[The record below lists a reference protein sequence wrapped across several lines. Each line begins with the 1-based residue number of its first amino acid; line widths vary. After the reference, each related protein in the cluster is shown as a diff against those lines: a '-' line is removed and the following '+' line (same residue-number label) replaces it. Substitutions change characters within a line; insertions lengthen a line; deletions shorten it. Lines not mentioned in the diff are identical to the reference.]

1 MAARP
6 RAGRG
11 MAGLDGSKDVDLE
24 ADLHA
29 RELHAR
35 VLEGVKKA
43 KEHNENA
50 ARTGQEALELKEKI
64 DAQEGGSKYAIQ
76 PSASPGHN
84 SSLLLPVPLA
94 GKDQPHSGLLLDYHP
109 IHI

>member
-11 MAGLDGSKDVDLE
+11 TAGRDGGKDVDLE

-64 DAQEGGSKYAIQ
+64 DTQEGGSK
-76 PSASPGHN
+76 
-84 SSLLLPVPLA
+84 
-94 GKDQPHSGLLLDYHP
+94 
-109 IHI
+109 

>member
-11 MAGLDGSKDVDLE
+11 MAGRDGSKDVDLE
-24 ADLHA
+24 ADY
-29 RELHAR
+29 HAR

-43 KEHNENA
+43 KVHNENA
-50 ARTGQEALELKEKI
+50 ARKGQEVLELKEKI